1 MSDQYSLVYSFP
13 PVALLAPAADAAGRT
28 SPYRNLSNAQ
38 KAYVVAHINQGN
50 AATVALSLTQAK
62 DVSGTGAKAIS
73 SVTPIFYQANT
84 ATSDGNIQQASA
96 VSFTTDAGLY
106 DKIVI
111 FELLP
116 DQVLDVA
123 NGYKTIALTTGA
135 SNAAN
140 ITAAELFVI
149 RNFQGVSAPTTYA

>member
-28 SPYRNLSNAQ
+28 SSYRNLNNAQ
-38 KAYVVAHINQGN
+38 KAYVIVHINQGN
-50 AATVALSLTQAK
+50 AATVQLSLTQAK
-62 DVSGTGAKAIS
+62 DVLGTGAKAIS
-73 SVTPIFYQANT
+73 NVFPIFYQGNT
-84 ATSDGNIQQASA
+84 ASSDANVQQTSAA
-96 VSFTTDAGLY
+96 SFTTDANVY

-116 DQVLDVA
+116 EQVLDVA
-123 NGYKTIALTTGA
+123 NGFKTIAVTTGA

-149 RNFQGVSAPTTYA
+149 RNYQGVSAPTTYA

>member
-1 MSDQYSLVYSFP
+1 MSDQVSLVYSFP

-28 SPYRNLSNAQ
+28 SAYRNLNNAQ

-50 AATVALSLTQAK
+50 AATVALTLTQAK

-73 SVTPIFYQANT
+73 AVMPIWLQADT
-84 ATSDGNIQQASA
+84 STSDSNVQQAFAASY
-96 VSFTTDAGLY
+96 TTDATIK

-111 FELLP
+111 FEILP
-116 DQVLDVA
+116 EQVLDVA
-123 NGYKTIALTTGA
+123 NGFKTIAITTGA

-140 ITAAELFVI
+140 ITEAELIVI
-149 RNFQGVSAPTTYA
+149 RGYQGASSPTTYA